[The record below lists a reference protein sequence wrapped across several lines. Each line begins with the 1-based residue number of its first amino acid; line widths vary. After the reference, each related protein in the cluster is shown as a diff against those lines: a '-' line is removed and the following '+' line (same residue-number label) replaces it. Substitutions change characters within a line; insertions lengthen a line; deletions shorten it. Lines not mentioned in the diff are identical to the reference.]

1 MNYASAAALD
11 RAITDILLRQVG
23 GDARRYQQLRREV
36 AFERV
41 LARLVAEDPEMW
53 LLKGGVALDYRL
65 REARSTLDL
74 DLSSSV
80 EITAFQ
86 EKLVR
91 ATEIDLGDFFD
102 VQLSGEPSRPVDEA
116 ETYRFGLDVRLN
128 TEHS

>member
-1 MNYASAAALD
+1 LSHEVRFSSAFD
-11 RAITDILLRQVG
+11 RAITDILLRQVS

-65 REARSTLDL
+65 RAARSTLDL
-74 DLSSSV
+74 DLSSNID
-80 EITAFQ
+80 ITAFQ

-91 ATEIDLGDFFD
+91 AMAIPCL
-102 VQLSGEPSRPVDEA
+102 
-116 ETYRFGLDVRLN
+116 
-128 TEHS
+128 